1 MSTDTYIVY
10 MHEIKR
16 LKEKEKKEEKNQ
28 VFVTDKAD
36 PKANKLHTGA
46 YA

>member
-1 MSTDTYIVY
+1 

-16 LKEKEKKEEKNQ
+16 LKEREKKRKKKNQ

-46 YA
+46 YE